1 MGQAGDEVVGT
12 HPAGSSCHLIAAAAP
27 RPIGDVVVEGAGKE
41 QRLLGD
47 DGHLQERDAAVGV
60 ATDGSGTAGDG
71 YSGDMVGNVV
81 MLVDPDNW

>member
-1 MGQAGDEVVGT
+1 MGT

-47 DGHLQERDAAVGV
+47 DGHLQERDAAVEV
-60 ATDGSGTAGDG
+60 
-71 YSGDMVGNVV
+71 VGMDRGQLGMDTVGIWWG
-81 MLVDPDNW
+81 MW